1 MNHAQKMH
9 LAGVIEDYANAQVA
23 MSWQG
28 AGDPADSAQ
37 TRLELIE
44 AENALNDVLHLR
56 TTNDGERLNLLLDTV
71 LAAAN
76 DIKLPPAGM
85 LLMEAMQNHTAAGT
99 VLTSDLMKGI
109 LDVALSTI
117 SIHPT
122 AAKSKAAA

>member
-1 MNHAQKMH
+1 MNIAQRTK
-9 LAGVIEDYANAQVA
+9 LGALIVA
-23 MSWQG
+23 HTRAAVDNSWKG
-28 AGDPADSAQ
+28 ASPPD
-37 TRLELIE
+37 E
-44 AENALNDVLHLR
+44 AEAIEQHAKKCSKALNAELNALV
-56 TTNDGERLNLLLDTV
+56 TNDGERLNLLLDTV